1 MMPFSLSKK
10 TGFRVENPDMPVVI
24 LDERMG
30 TFYDTTDILP
40 VKKFNLP
47 PGEYYLTKGAIKPL
61 PFPVKHTLAI
71 LPVAER
77 LFYPDPKS
85 FEIVYGQTPHKCN
98 VLWDDKKILFDISC
112 KSMPSYL
119 QYFMLFH
126 EFAHEHYD
134 TEDFCD
140 LYANNA
146 MLKMGFNPSQIKAA
160 KDYGLDERNRE
171 RKDFMEYIILSQNGS
186 KKT

>member
-1 MMPFSLSKK
+1 MPISLSKK
-10 TGFRVENPDMPVVI
+10 TGFRVENPDEPVVI

-30 TFYDTTDILP
+30 TFYDTWNILP

-47 PGEYYLTKGAIKPL
+47 PGDYFLTMGKITPL
-61 PFPVKHTLAI
+61 SSPVNHTLSI
-71 LPVAER
+71 LPIAER
-77 LFYPDPKS
+77 LTYPNPQN
-85 FEIVYGQTPHKCN
+85 FEVVYGQTPHKCN

-112 KSMPSYL
+112 RSLPKFM

-126 EFAHEHYD
+126 EFGHEHYD
-134 TEDFCD
+134 TEEYCD

-146 MLKMGFNPSQIKAA
+146 MLKYGFNPSQIKAA

-171 RKDFMEYIILSQNGS
+171 RKDFMEYIILTQNGS
-186 KKT
+186 KKN